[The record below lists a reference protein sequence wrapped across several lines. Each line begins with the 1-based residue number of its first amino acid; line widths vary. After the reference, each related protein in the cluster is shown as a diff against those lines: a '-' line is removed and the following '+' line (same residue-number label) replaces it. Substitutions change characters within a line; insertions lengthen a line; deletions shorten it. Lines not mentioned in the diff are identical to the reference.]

1 MARNNVTN
9 YDGVE
14 RYFDLFAQK
23 TVLDAKKRPIVWDD
37 SYANG
42 NIYSKDVIIHSWQSN
57 DRLVSAVKA
66 GHDVIQS
73 YGYYT
78 DRQSPLCSGECSNIY
93 WMFSWTFHD
102 FYAQDPVKGL
112 GLTEEEEKHVIGGEA
127 AQWSESTDV
136 VNVDA
141 MALSRTVAIAERLWS
156 PYTYTDTRLFEP
168 RSQRFRCLSV
178 RRGFSKAGPLSSDY
192 CELAEY

>member
-1 MARNNVTN
+1 MARNNVTDF
-9 YDGVE
+9 DGVE
-14 RYFDLFAQK
+14 RYFDLFTQNSAYE
-23 TVLDAKKRPIVWDD
+23 TKKRPIIWED
-37 SYANG
+37 SFVKG
-42 NIYSKDVIIHSWQSN
+42 NVVDKDVIVHVWRN
-57 DRLVSAVKA
+57 TERLVKAVKA

-73 YGYYT
+73 YGFYT
-78 DRQSPLCSGECSNIY
+78 DRQDPLCSGVCSNVY

-102 FYAQDPVKGL
+102 FYAQDLVRGL
-112 GLTEEEEKHVIGGEA
+112 GLTEEEEKHVLGGEA
-127 AQWSESTDV
+127 AQWSESTDP

-178 RRGFSKAGPLSSDY
+178 RRGFSRAGPLSSDY